1 MTQLQEE
8 WMRQK
13 TAERAE
19 VERQVEVIRAKEAA
33 IAKKEEVTDADVAE
47 AQRRIDEAA
56 QHLAQFTF
64 F

>member
-1 MTQLQEE
+1 
-8 WMRQK
+8 MRQK